1 MTLPPERTPPPPPAG
16 NAARPESPQTA
27 PTSTSAPAPT
37 TIPTTTTATTT
48 LATTTA
54 TTTPTTGPAYPPL
67 PPPSTLDARGAA
79 KALDSGLD
87 LLKHDKTIEARTA
100 LSAAFL
106 SGRLSAAQARQAQS
120 ELEKLAQKTI
130 FSDEVLEGDP
140 YAYYYTIQPG
150 DMFVT
155 LECRLHL
162 HVPDQLITRINNLSR
177 PQDIRSG
184 QRIKFIRG
192 PFHAIVSKSRFTV
205 DVLLQREDLP
215 PVWVAGPLRAGQ
227 ERHDSAG
234 RLAGRQGRRRRRG
247 APRRETRSPD
257 LEPARQRRYPRPD
270 RFRPGGL
277 RPGHKGLWIGLVGI
291 DASTR
296 GRQHYGIHSTSDP
309 ASIGKEQ
316 SLGCIRLADDD
327 IDLLYSLLYE
337 VHSTVQIRP

>member
-1 MTLPPERTPPPPPAG
+1 MKSSKATPT
-16 NAARPESPQTA
+16 R
-27 PTSTSAPAPT
+27 
-37 TIPTTTTATTT
+37 ITT
-48 LATTTA
+48 LSSPATC
-54 TTTPTTGPAYPPL
+54 
-67 PPPSTLDARGAA
+67 SSRW
-79 KALDSGLD
+79 
-87 LLKHDKTIEARTA
+87 R
-100 LSAAFL
+100 
-106 SGRLSAAQARQAQS
+106 R
-120 ELEKLAQKTI
+120 
-130 FSDEVLEGDP
+130 
-140 YAYYYTIQPG
+140 
-150 DMFVT
+150 
-155 LECRLHL
+155 RLHL

-215 PVWVAGPLRAGQ
+215 PVWVARVRCGLGKNGTTPLGAWRVGKDGGDGVVLPGGKLVHPTWNPPDSADIHAPIAFGQ
-227 ERHDSAG
+227 EGYA
-234 RLAGRQGRRRRRG
+234 LG
-247 APRRETRSPD
+247 A
-257 LEPARQRRYPRPD
+257 
-270 RFRPGGL
+270 
-277 RPGHKGLWIGLVGI
+277 KGLWIGLVGI